1 MAYGQFTISTKG
13 ETMKTIKEAQIKNDT
28 ENKVDDYLSNLGVTY
43 SVFPAGAGLKRDGWE
58 CDGWRVVLGKADN
71 IESFDYFT
79 GTGHRV
85 IFKLEQYEIERKA
98 LASCVNKRSIMAE
111 NIRANMAD
119 CVKPFAPFAA
129 GVLSALI
136 NDGQAS
142 YQSFNEWCAE
152 YGYDSDSMKAFRTYQ
167 ACCETGE
174 KIRRIFTRQQIS
186 ELAELLADY

>member
-1 MAYGQFTISTKG
+1 
-13 ETMKTIKEAQIKNDT
+13 MKAIKEAQVKNDT
-28 ENKVDDYLSNLGVTY
+28 ENKVDAVLSNLGVTY
-43 SVFPAGAGLKRDGWE
+43 SVFPAGTGLKRDGWE
-58 CDGWRVVLGKADN
+58 CDGWRVVLGKADTS
-71 IESFDYFT
+71 ESFDYYT

-85 IFKLEQYEIERKA
+85 IFKPEQYEIERKA

-129 GVLSALI
+129 GVLHSLI
-136 NDGQAS
+136 NDRQAICL
-142 YQSFNEWCAE
+142 SFNQWCSE
-152 YGYDSDSMKAFRTYQ
+152 YGYDNDSLSAFRTYQ

-174 KIRRIFTRQQIS
+174 KLLRIFSRKQIR

>member
-1 MAYGQFTISTKG
+1 
-13 ETMKTIKEAQIKNDT
+13 MKTIKEAQVKNDT
-28 ENKVDDYLSNLGVTY
+28 ENKVDAVLSNLGVTY

-58 CDGWRVVLGKADN
+58 CDGWRVVLGKADT
-71 IESFDYFT
+71 IESFDYYT

-85 IFKLEQYEIERKA
+85 IFKPTQYEIERKA

-129 GVLSALI
+129 GVLHSLI
-136 NDGQAS
+136 MDGTAS
-142 YQSFNEWCAE
+142 EQSFNGWCADL
-152 YGYDSDSMKAFRTYQ
+152 GYDSDSMKAFKTYQ

-174 KIRRIFTRQQIS
+174 KLKSIFSRKQIS